1 LFVSFFYCI
10 FASGITKRGVT
21 MDTLHIITVV
31 ALVLIGGYI
40 YWNKTRG

>member
-1 LFVSFFYCI
+1 
-10 FASGITKRGVT
+10 